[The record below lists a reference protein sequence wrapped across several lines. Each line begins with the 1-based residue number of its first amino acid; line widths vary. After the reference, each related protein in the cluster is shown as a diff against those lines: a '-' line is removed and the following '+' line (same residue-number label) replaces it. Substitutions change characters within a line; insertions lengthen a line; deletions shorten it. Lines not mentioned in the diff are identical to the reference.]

1 MFGDSFFTPQRR
13 YSFRL
18 TGQSF
23 RPHVWG
29 FFFHTVKMGIIVD
42 TAFPFSSP
50 CLGILF
56 SQKIVSPVTSNVP
69 FSFRPHVWGFFFHN
83 YFKSDDKYMRIDR
96 FSSPCLGILFSHN
109 KECTFN
115 APYLWFSS
123 PCLGILFS
131 REKIES
137 QRRNTMTSFRP
148 HVWGFFFHKVGESDG
163 AVMFTVFVPM
173 FGDSFFTGVKVKMDG
188 IPPFMFS
195 SPCLGI
201 LFSLQPTPITA
212 MW

>member
-69 FSFRPHVWGFFFHN
+69 FSFRPHVWGFFFHATVVVA
-83 YFKSDDKYMRIDR
+83 IDERFPTR
-96 FSSPCLGILFSHN
+96 FSSPCLGILFSPGDVV
-109 KECTFN
+109 KRKATRR
-115 APYLWFSS
+115 
-123 PCLGILFS
+123 S
-131 REKIES
+131 R
-137 QRRNTMTSFRP
+137 
-148 HVWGFFFHKVGESDG
+148 
-163 AVMFTVFVPM
+163 
-173 FGDSFFTGVKVKMDG
+173 
-188 IPPFMFS
+188 FS

-201 LFSLQPTPITA
+201 LFSLEIAPHLMHERRVKFFVPMFGDSFFTAGLGCPTGWALYGPFAAGISN
-212 MW
+212 